1 MDSSD
6 DEETQNA
13 EKQNEELPEVTKERF
28 YEVMSDSFKDAFS
41 DKGPDLA
48 SKSFS
53 LMSTFEGKED
63 SDTNDQ
69 DMFGKFFFKWIS
81 SWYYVLLHHLNTRF
95 VVIIFHGIFAQS
107 FWCVNNQIKI
117 RSVTELQKFKIIRVT
132 FQT

>member
-69 DMFGKFFFKWIS
+69 DMFGKFFFKLIS
-81 SWYYVLLHHLNTRF
+81 S
-95 VVIIFHGIFAQS
+95 
-107 FWCVNNQIKI
+107 
-117 RSVTELQKFKIIRVT
+117 
-132 FQT
+132 